1 MRNEGKDNKDI
12 LKKQSTHQYDH
23 EHIDKFYY
31 CPICMQYQYPKG
43 AQMRD
48 QYRILIPSEWEALK
62 DSIEKSRLRI
72 VVEGLLFTGMRY
84 SEYERFSNHLEWFDV
99 KNRAISLP
107 AKASKTGRDRTIHLT
122 PQFTKDM
129 SLYLR
134 EHKKLE
140 VPSIQAMNMNLR
152 RWHSSCALAVD
163 DQHPNPK
170 TFRKTWE
177 SWLLASYP
185 DRSMAIALSQGHSE
199 LISYGHYMNLDPRL
213 KSEMDR
219 VRELTKGWGI

>member
-1 MRNEGKDNKDI
+1 MRIEGKETGDMLNTR
-12 LKKQSTHQYDH
+12 SN
-23 EHIDKFYY
+23 
-31 CPICMQYQYPKG
+31 
-43 AQMRD
+43 R

-84 SEYERFSNHLEWFDV
+84 SEYERFSNHLEWFDAR
-99 KNRAISLP
+99 NRAISLP

-134 EHKKLE
+134 EHKRLE
-140 VPSIQAMNMNLR
+140 VPSIQAMNKNLE
-152 RWHSSCALAVD
+152 RWYWKIGAFGTRNDEFHDTFWS
-163 DQHPNPK
+163 PTPK

-177 SWLLASYP
+177 SWLLFTKQDDGRPKYDSL
-185 DRSMAIALSQGHSE
+185 MIAHSQGHTQTIQ
-199 LISYGHYMNLDPRL
+199 LNHYMNMSARL
-213 KSEMDR
+213 KSEAEAVKR
-219 VRELTKGWGI
+219 LTEGWGT